1 MQKSAL
7 FQRLLKAQAQLN
19 QVVVGKE
26 QEVRLILCCLLAEG
40 HVLLEDVPG
49 VGKTTMARAL
59 AATLGLQF
67 SRIQFT
73 ADLLPADVVGFSMP
87 VDGKF
92 RFQPGPIF
100 AQLVLADEINRA
112 SPKSQ
117 SALLEA
123 MEERQVSVDG
133 ETHPLSAPFFVV
145 ATENPQ
151 EQIGTN
157 PLPESQLDRFLMCL
171 SLGYPDAQTEIA
183 LLQGHS
189 GRQALANCEA
199 LLSATDILSLQA
211 LVHAIPVSQALAE
224 YVRKLLEA
232 TRAQGEFQQGLST
245 RAGLGLIQAAR
256 AYAFLA
262 QSELLL
268 PQHVQAVFPSIA
280 RHRLQS
286 DYASQA
292 MQLEALDSLLH
303 KVPVPL

>member
-292 MQLEALDSLLH
+292 NQLEALDSLLH